1 MLSLGT
7 SGIVHAEMQTP
18 GQSGW
23 PTVCTRPLD
32 ADQLQY
38 GYPGVEQINLG
49 GAYADLQGEEIT
61 PVYQWGDPGTT
72 SAVASSIAGAPQI
85 TVQSKSDGAIWLP
98 RKLRNGA
105 PISYSLYQY
114 RNIEQ
119 TNELASNSV
128 NNGMVCSTFLSW
140 AHLQGGAGY
149 VPAYTYDH
157 ALIANAAN
165 ALFNTV
171 QNACNSGVGFWG
183 GLLSLGAKVRGVAGV
198 VADGPV
204 RDIDE
209 AIGYEFPVF
218 SRSLTSFTAR
228 GRVVEKGTNVSVQIG
243 AAEVQAGDYVL
254 ADRSAIIFIA
264 ERDIER
270 VLDAAE
276 TIVAKEAAMAKAIL
290 AGTPIGDVMGGNYE
304 HMLKD

>member
-1 MLSLGT
+1 MNET
-7 SGIVHAEMQTP
+7 SRATMRDPQVQRLRRLDCCAVSDALDKLKLP
-18 GQSGW
+18 GAVTGLPQRSGAG
-23 PTVCTRPLD
+23 R
-32 ADQLQY
+32 
-38 GYPGVEQINLG
+38 
-49 GAYADLQGEEIT
+49 
-61 PVYQWGDPGTT
+61 
-72 SAVASSIAGAPQI
+72 IAGRAI
-85 TVQSKSDGAIWLP
+85 TV
-98 RKLRNGA
+98 KLSTGA
-105 PISYSLYQY
+105 PPPGPAKHLGCAAIESAGPD
-114 RNIEQ
+114 NVIVIEQ
-119 TNELASNSV
+119 T
-128 NNGMVCSTFLSW
+128 
-140 AHLQGGAGY
+140 
-149 VPAYTYDH
+149 
-157 ALIANAAN
+157 
-165 ALFNTV
+165 
-171 QNACNSGVGFWG
+171 SGVEAGCWG

-209 AIGYEFPVF
+209 AIGYDFPVF

-228 GRVVEKGTNVSVQIG
+228 GRVVEKGTSVSVQIG